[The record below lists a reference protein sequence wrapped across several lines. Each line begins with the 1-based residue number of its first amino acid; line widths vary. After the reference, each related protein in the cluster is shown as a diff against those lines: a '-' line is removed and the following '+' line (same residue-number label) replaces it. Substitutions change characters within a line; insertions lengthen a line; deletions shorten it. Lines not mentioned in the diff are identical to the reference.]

1 MKKFHNQLKPIVLG
15 EIHSEDDE
23 FIARIIFHNELERP
37 FEVILK
43 DYYRAGDN
51 NPGGDTWINR
61 FYEYNEAFDFA
72 ENSVYEYETG
82 LSSYLQ
88 DNYHP
93 YLIQKIIG

>member
-23 FIARIIFHNELERP
+23 FISRIIFHNKLERP

-43 DYYRAGDN
+43 DYYF
-51 NPGGDTWINR
+51 GGDTWVNR

-82 LSSYLQ
+82 LKSYLQ
-88 DNYHP
+88 DIYHP
-93 YLIQKIIG
+93 HLIQKIIG